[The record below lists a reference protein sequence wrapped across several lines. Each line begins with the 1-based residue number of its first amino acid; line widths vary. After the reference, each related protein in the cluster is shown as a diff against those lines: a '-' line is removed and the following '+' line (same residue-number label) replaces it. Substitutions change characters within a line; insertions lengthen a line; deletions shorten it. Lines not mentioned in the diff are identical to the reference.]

1 MPPYFHNCPTLKG
14 KPPFRPIGFI
24 SSHLLSCPT
33 FCFNFLF
40 FLYLRPL
47 QPDLYGSQMCP
58 GKLPEVR
65 HRPKRSLHQSA
76 SLRCHSTAVAGSC
89 VCSRVVAWLISLF
102 CCHSQ
107 TLEAHVTHCFAETS
121 WDKVIINCAW
131 MHFSDSVSVSPSC
144 SWRLDNYK
152 MGTSAGWTCRK
163 EYWML
168 GVKLTSL

>member
-121 WDKVIINCAW
+121 WDKVIINCK
-131 MHFSDSVSVSPSC
+131 S
-144 SWRLDNYK
+144 
-152 MGTSAGWTCRK
+152 
-163 EYWML
+163 
-168 GVKLTSL
+168 

>member
-1 MPPYFHNCPTLKG
+1 MPLYFHNRPTWEG
-14 KPPFRPIGFI
+14 ITPSPFRPIGFI

-76 SLRCHSTAVAGSC
+76 SLRCHSTAAAGSC

-102 CCHSQ
+102 LLSFPNSGGPRHTLFCRDFVGQSHINCVWMHLRASASVSHSKLL
-107 TLEAHVTHCFAETS
+107 LEA
-121 WDKVIINCAW
+121 
-131 MHFSDSVSVSPSC
+131 
-144 SWRLDNYK
+144 R
-152 MGTSAGWTCRK
+152 
-163 EYWML
+163 
-168 GVKLTSL
+168 